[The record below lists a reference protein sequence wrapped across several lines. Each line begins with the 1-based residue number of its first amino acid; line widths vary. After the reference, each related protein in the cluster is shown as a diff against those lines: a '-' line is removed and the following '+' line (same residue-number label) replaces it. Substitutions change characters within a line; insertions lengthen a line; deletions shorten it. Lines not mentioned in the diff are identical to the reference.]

1 MWEIYEFDVDSLFS
15 TNMQIYISLDFYDAL
30 LKNGTIGLTVEEIA
44 SFYSTPEGYRYALM
58 DTMGD
63 ILIDVGGA
71 LAGTIASYYL
81 FKFRP
86 ELSAKLIYKE
96 KKIQDEI

>member
-1 MWEIYEFDVDSLFS
+1 
-15 TNMQIYISLDFYDAL
+15 MQKYIPLDFYDAL
-30 LKNGTIGLTVEEIA
+30 FENGTIGMSVGEIA
-44 SFYSTPEGYRYALM
+44 SFYSTSEGYRYALM

-71 LAGTIASYYL
+71 LAGTIAAYYL

-86 ELSAKLIYKE
+86 ELSAKLINKE